1 MDPYADTLRRLR
13 EAFSTGRTRPA
24 EFRAAQLKGLRRF
37 LQENKQ
43 LLQEAL
49 AQDLHKVG
57 GGVGGYWL
65 CPRCFPVYFTFSQQT
80 MCDSVKSSKPVN
92 HGSHVTEGETEVHGG

>member
-1 MDPYADTLRRLR
+1 TELEQDTLRQLR
-13 EAFSTGRTRPA
+13 EAFSSGRTRPA

-49 AQDLHKVG
+49 KRA
-57 GGVGGYWL
+57 GGVGLGTRL
-65 CPRCFPVYFTFSQQT
+65 CSQFIAVHFTDPSLAS
-80 MCDSVKSSKPVN
+80 SV
-92 HGSHVTEGETEVHGG
+92 

>member
-1 MDPYADTLRRLR
+1 MDPYADTLQRLR

-57 GGVGGYWL
+57 LELLGIPSTRSL
-65 CPRCFPVYFTFSQQT
+65 PCPAPDLTLNSLSTAVSL
-80 MCDSVKSSKPVN
+80 
-92 HGSHVTEGETEVHGG
+92 